1 MREHELLSRQ
11 VREAELAYPGV
22 LQLAPKCQVEG
33 RRPEMGLNR

>member
-22 LQLAPKCQVEG
+22 LQQAPKCQVEG